1 MVPFPVTLSDGLNYI
16 WDFQNKGGINRGSNA
31 VFDGAFLNLD
41 LPNVTQA
48 QESLGG
54 RMFTLSGDSRYFQ
67 DIALSRSVY
76 VPDNAGWVRFVDTAT
91 NTGDTAKFYN
101 FRIYSDFGADVRTQI
116 AASGDGNLTLG
127 LNDDWALI
135 NGTDAPSVGV
145 VWGNDSAD
153 ALTPTEAWLANDD
166 LAVSWTVTLQ
176 PGETLSI
183 LHFALQDHDETRLQS
198 NIDALSGELTA
209 EMLAGLDFDTM
220 DSIANFDL
228 GELVAPQTLYF
239 GNGSDDVLMG
249 ADHLHAV
256 AGSGHIVS
264 YAVSNARVIISLLDS
279 TASGRAC
286 GWGCDLG
293 V

>member
-135 NGTDAPSVGV
+135 NGTDASSVGV
-145 VWGNDSAD
+145 
-153 ALTPTEAWLANDD
+153 
-166 LAVSWTVTLQ
+166 
-176 PGETLSI
+176 
-183 LHFALQDHDETRLQS
+183 
-198 NIDALSGELTA
+198 
-209 EMLAGLDFDTM
+209 
-220 DSIANFDL
+220 
-228 GELVAPQTLYF
+228 
-239 GNGSDDVLMG
+239 
-249 ADHLHAV
+249 
-256 AGSGHIVS
+256 
-264 YAVSNARVIISLLDS
+264 
-279 TASGRAC
+279 
-286 GWGCDLG
+286 
-293 V
+293 